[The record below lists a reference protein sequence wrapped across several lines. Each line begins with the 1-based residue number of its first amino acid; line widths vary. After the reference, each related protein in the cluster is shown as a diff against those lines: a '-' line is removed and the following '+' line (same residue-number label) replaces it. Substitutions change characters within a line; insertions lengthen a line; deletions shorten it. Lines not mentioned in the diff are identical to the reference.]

1 MTGYQ
6 EAVTDQSF
14 ANQILVFTNP
24 LIGNYGVNL
33 DDYESPCQIVVGVI
47 CREVAR
53 VSDSWRKQG
62 TFDDFPK
69 TNADPR
75 SLSYRYWALTKK
87 LREHGT
93 MKGCLVDSVHDM
105 THTLDQL
112 RATVQM
118 IV

>member
-1 MTGYQ
+1 MERYLVLEDGTVFSGEAFGFEGQTTGEVVFTTGMTGYQ

-33 DDYESPCQIVVGVI
+33 DDYESLMPNCCGVI

-62 TFDDFPK
+62 TFDDFLK
-69 TNADPR
+69 QMQSR
-75 SLSYRYWALTKK
+75 SEK
-87 LREHGT
+87 L
-93 MKGCLVDSVHDM
+93 
-105 THTLDQL
+105 
-112 RATVQM
+112 
-118 IV
+118 